1 MSLTPSKSALE
12 TKASSNSFTFLK
24 QWLYMLQAILTGQHE
39 CSHFDLIA
47 SMVIH
52 ISHWLIQMT
61 TLHTNP
67 KERHPWIILFAQ
79 KQTCTEKDLQT
90 WASVDRTQSGTR
102 KLRTKSKL
110 ILSLPIL
117 KLSRQVIK
125 HLICI
130 KACKCCDKNGGGEIE
145 VNGDLRTEDGF
156 KSWNSRFCGTRD

>member
-24 QWLYMLQAILTGQHE
+24 QWLYMLQAILTGQQV

-52 ISHWLIQMT
+52 ISHCLIQMT

-67 KERHPWIILFAQ
+67 KERHPWITLFAQ

-102 KLRTKSKL
+102 KLRTKSRL
-110 ILSLPIL
+110 IWSLPTL
-117 KLSRQVIK
+117 KYQGKLSSVLSSLRPVSVVIRMGVGK
-125 HLICI
+125 LRWM
-130 KACKCCDKNGGGEIE
+130 EILE
-145 VNGDLRTEDGF
+145 LRMDSNHEI
-156 KSWNSRFCGTRD
+156 